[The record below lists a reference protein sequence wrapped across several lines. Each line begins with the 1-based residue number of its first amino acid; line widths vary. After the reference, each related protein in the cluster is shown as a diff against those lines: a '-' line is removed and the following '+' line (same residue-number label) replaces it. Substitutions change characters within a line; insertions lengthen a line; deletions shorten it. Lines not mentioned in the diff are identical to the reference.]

1 MLGGAFLMSLL
12 RSSFLACCLTA
23 TIAAQPELPPA
34 PGKLFD
40 VDNGRR
46 LHLLCTGQGS
56 PTVVLEAGAS
66 AFAIDWTIV
75 QNELQK
81 SHRVCS
87 YDRAGMGWSD
97 SLPADAI
104 PAERD
109 THDLHAL
116 LTAAKESAP
125 FVLVGAS
132 HGGLLIRRYLAQ
144 YPGEVTGLVFVD
156 PATED
161 RLFSMV
167 RGKAFLIAEMTPDQ
181 IREGGP
187 PSTVRVPRR
196 PVQQGAPFDKL
207 PPELYQQRLAADER
221 LVAAQPST
229 LTPEAIFRLRD
240 AERIVLADLLASR
253 KAGAPFGDRPTV
265 VLSRG
270 DERNK
275 EREDVHKALANLST
289 NSRHTV
295 VVGSGHEIHLF
306 QPRAVVT
313 AVNDVME
320 AIARKGQLRPE

>member
-1 MLGGAFLMSLL
+1 MSLL
-12 RSSFLACCLTA
+12 RSSFIVSSLAASLSAQA
-23 TIAAQPELPPA
+23 TLPAP
-34 PGKLFD
+34 PGKLVD
-40 VDNGRR
+40 IDNGRR
-46 LHLLCTGQGS
+46 LHLLCSGQGA
-56 PTVVLEAGAS
+56 PTVLLEAGAS

-97 SLPADAI
+97 PLPTDAI
-104 PAERD
+104 AAERD
-109 THDLHAL
+109 TPDLHAL

-132 HGGLLIRRYLAQ
+132 HGGLLIRHYLAQ
-144 YPGEVTGLVFVD
+144 YPAEVTGLVFVD
-156 PATED
+156 PSTED

-167 RGKAFLIAEMTPDQ
+167 RGEAFLIAEMTPDQ

-187 PSTVRVPRR
+187 PSTVRVPKR
-196 PVQQGAPFDKL
+196 PVQKGAPFDKL

-221 LVAAQPST
+221 LVASQPST

-240 AERIVLADLLASR
+240 RERARLAGLLASR
-253 KAGAPFGDRPTV
+253 KAGTPFGDRPTV

-270 DERNK
+270 DERDQG
-275 EREDVHKALANLST
+275 REGSHAAVAKLST

-295 VVGSGHEIHLF
+295 IVGSGHEIHLF
-306 QPRAVVT
+306 QPPAVIQ
-313 AVNDVME
+313 AINDVLE
-320 AIARKGQLRPE
+320 SVARKTPLTPR